1 VQALSAASV
10 NAAVRATELS
20 PRDALNWL
28 ARGATYRAYVP
39 LVGNAGDFAAAAYG
53 TAIALEPANPANR
66 VELGKTHLAVAE
78 SVRDLTGTG
87 DAAVADEALVK
98 MNAALAEAEAAFNAA
113 VALKADYA
121 PAHYQLAV
129 TYERQGRLD
138 DAVGKMES
146 VARYNPYDVGVAFQL
161 GMLYMRRSTDGD
173 WTRARL
179 ALERAVE
186 LAPTYANARWFL
198 ASVYEADGNV
208 SAAVEQIE
216 AILKY
221 DSANELVRQ
230 RLERL
235 RSGVASGA
243 MPETIE

>member
-1 VQALSAASV
+1 
-10 NAAVRATELS
+10 
-20 PRDALNWL
+20 
-28 ARGATYRAYVP
+28 
-39 LVGNAGDFAAAAYG
+39 
-53 TAIALEPANPANR
+53 
-66 VELGKTHLAVAE
+66 LAVAE